1 MPRSPNQ
8 SSEGFFIHHIA
19 GKTLR
24 CMKTYLEGAA
34 NGSRLFP
41 ASKMTKRRAVITGIG
56 PITCIGIGREDFWRG
71 IRAEK
76 SGIQTISSFDTAE
89 FNAHCGGEIPDWT
102 PEDYFPPHR
111 LKRLDRY
118 AQFAVASAKMAL
130 DDAGLPY
137 SQSTP
142 QHRVGVSF
150 GTALGGVANAEY
162 QHAHFLKKGTRGVNQ
177 TLALQVFGGSAHS
190 NIAIEF
196 GFRGVGTTNSNSCA
210 SGTIAVGEA
219 LRYIRDDFADVIV
232 AGGAEAPLS
241 PLTFGAFAIIKTM
254 SQWTGDP
261 ALACRPFDLKRDG
274 FVMGEG
280 AASLVIEELEHAKR
294 RGARIFA
301 EVLGYS
307 LNNDAFHM
315 TSPLPG
321 GESCIRAM
329 RDALADAQLAPE
341 QIDYI
346 NAHASST
353 QLNDSTE
360 TMAIKQVFGDR
371 ASTLPVSGTKA
382 YTGASAGSDGRDGSG
397 DLCARHRAKMDSANI
412 ESQRSRSRLRS
423 RCCSAPRPAGRVE
436 LHPEQFV
443 RLRWNQR
450 LLDSRAGVTCMRGQ
464 PPRRHGCRWIGL
476 PRTMISSASRCCGTH
491 Y

>member
-1 MPRSPNQ
+1 MHTGNSIIIRAPKMAIFETAANLELWPKILPHYRY
-8 SSEGFFIHHIA
+8 I
-19 GKTLR
+19 R
-24 CMKTYLEGAA
+24 YLERGHDRNLVVMAA
-34 NGSRLFP
+34 VRSGIPISWTSEQIIDRKNIEIHFHHLKAWTKGMRVVWSFQGNPGRHPGRDHARAELQESRAGSGGRADHRQFFYP
-41 ASKMTKRRAVITGIG
+41 PHRQQDASLHEGLPRRRRRQIHPNPTFQMTKRRAVITGLG

-71 IRAEK
+71 MRAEK
-76 SGIQTISSFDTAE
+76 SGIQAISSFDTSE
-89 FNAHCGGEIPDWT
+89 FNAHCGGEIPDWI

-137 SQSTP
+137 SQEHP

-210 SGTIAVGEA
+210 SGTVAVGEA

-254 SQWTGDP
+254 SQWAGDP

-280 AASLVIEELEHAKR
+280 AASLVIEELEHAQK
-294 RGARIFA
+294 RGAHIFA

-315 TSPLPG
+315 TSPLPS

-329 RDALADAQLAPE
+329 RDALADAQLDA
-341 QIDYI
+341 
-346 NAHASST
+346 
-353 QLNDSTE
+353 
-360 TMAIKQVFGDR
+360 
-371 ASTLPVSGTKA
+371 
-382 YTGASAGSDGRDGSG
+382 GA
-397 DLCARHRAKMDSANI
+397 N
-412 ESQRSRSRLRS
+412 
-423 RCCSAPRPAGRVE
+423 
-436 LHPEQFV
+436 
-443 RLRWNQR
+443 
-450 LLDSRAGVTCMRGQ
+450 
-464 PPRRHGCRWIGL
+464 
-476 PRTMISSASRCCGTH
+476 
-491 Y
+491 

>member
-1 MPRSPNQ
+1 MRQPDLPR
-8 SSEGFFIHHIA
+8 
-19 GKTLR
+19 
-24 CMKTYLEGAA
+24 
-34 NGSRLFP
+34 
-41 ASKMTKRRAVITGIG
+41 RRAVITGIG
-56 PITCIGIGREDFWRG
+56 PITCIGMGREDFWRG
-71 IRAEK
+71 LREEK
-76 SGIQTISSFDTAE
+76 SGIQAISGFDTAE
-89 FNAHCGGEIPDWT
+89 FNAHCGGAIPGWI
-102 PEDYFPPHR
+102 PEDHFPPHR

-137 SQSTP
+137 SRETP
-142 QHRVGVSF
+142 QDRVGVSF
-150 GTALGGVANAEY
+150 GTALGGVANAEL

-210 SGTIAVGEA
+210 SGTVAVGEA

-280 AASLVIEELEHAKR
+280 AAALVIEELEHAQR
-294 RGARIFA
+294 RGAHIFA

-315 TSPLPG
+315 TTPLPS
-321 GESCIRAM
+321 GEACIRAM
-329 RDALADAQLAPE
+329 RDALADAALAPE

-353 QLNDSTE
+353 QMNDNTE
-360 TMAIKQVFGDR
+360 TMAIKQVFGEHAR
-371 ASTLPVSGTKA
+371 RLLVSGTKA
-382 YTGASAGSDGRDGSG
+382 YTAHPLGATGAIEAAICALAIDRKWVPPTLNRHEPDPACDLDVIPNHGRDA
-397 DLCARHRAKMDSANI
+397 DLNYVLSNSFGFGGINSCVI
-412 ESQRSRSRLRS
+412 L
-423 RCCSAPRPAGRVE
+423 GRV
-436 LHPEQFV
+436 
-443 RLRWNQR
+443 
-450 LLDSRAGVTCMRGQ
+450 
-464 PPRRHGCRWIGL
+464 
-476 PRTMISSASRCCGTH
+476 
-491 Y
+491 

>member
-1 MPRSPNQ
+1 MS
-8 SSEGFFIHHIA
+8 
-19 GKTLR
+19 
-24 CMKTYLEGAA
+24 
-34 NGSRLFP
+34 
-41 ASKMTKRRAVITGIG
+41 KRRAVITGIG
-56 PITCIGIGREDFWRG
+56 PITCIGTGRADFWRG
-71 IRAEK
+71 ILAEK
-76 SGIQTISSFDTAE
+76 SGIRQITSFDTSE
-89 FNAHCGGEIPDWT
+89 FNAHCGGEISDWI

-130 DDAGLPY
+130 DDARLPY
-137 SQSTP
+137 SPETP

-150 GTALGGVANAEY
+150 GTALGGIANAEY

-241 PLTFGAFAIIKTM
+241 PLTFGAFAIIRTM
-254 SQWTGDP
+254 SQSAGNP
-261 ALACRPFDLKRDG
+261 MLACKPFDLKRDG

-280 AASLVIEELEHAKR
+280 AASLVIEELEHARK
-294 RGARIFA
+294 RGAHIYA

-315 TSPLPG
+315 TSPLPS

-329 RDALADAQLAPE
+329 HDALADAHLAPD

-353 QLNDSTE
+353 QLSDSTE
-360 TMAIKQVFGDR
+360 TMAIKAAFGEHAQR
-371 ASTLPVSGTKA
+371 LAVSGTKA
-382 YTGASAGSDGRDGSG
+382 YTAHPLGATGAIEAAICALAIDENWLPPTLNRNEPDPACDLDVVPHRGRAAELNYVLSNSFGFGGINSCVI
-397 DLCARHRAKMDSANI
+397 L
-412 ESQRSRSRLRS
+412 
-423 RCCSAPRPAGRVE
+423 GRV
-436 LHPEQFV
+436 
-443 RLRWNQR
+443 
-450 LLDSRAGVTCMRGQ
+450 
-464 PPRRHGCRWIGL
+464 
-476 PRTMISSASRCCGTH
+476 
-491 Y
+491 